1 MARIR
6 VTVTQEDIDNGKQN
20 NTMACPVALALRR
33 VKGFERAAVASRIWA
48 PAQPCGRSYCYVYRH
63 YPVPIRVTSFITA
76 FDHYG
81 AAAVKPSTFYLSTR

>member
-33 VKGFERAAVASRIWA
+33 VKGFERAAVANRIWM
-48 PAQPCGRSYCYVYRH
+48 PALPPRTQ

-76 FDHYG
+76 FDYYG
-81 AAAVKPSTFYLSTR
+81 AAAVKPSTFYFSTR